1 MSRNKGEKTEK
12 PKKERSEKSQKA
24 INTALYWT
32 VLNIGMLLLAAGVY
46 FFKAPNNF
54 ATGGVSGISIILAKY
69 ITPRVHWL
77 TQTVLMNAINV
88 LLLFVGFIFL
98 GKGCTLKTV
107 YCCLVYSLEMYAM
120 EWIFQ
125 AAGIEISSGHTLTDE
140 RFLEFILAMFL
151 TGAGSAII
159 FNCGASSGGTDI
171 VALILKKYT
180 RVPIGRAL
188 LITDA
193 LIATSTFFIFDV
205 TTGLFSIFG
214 LVIKAFLVDSVIESI
229 GKSKYVTI
237 ITAHPELISPFI
249 LDTIHRGFTSFE
261 AEGGFTHEKKT
272 VMITVLKRGEALKL
286 KLKIHS
292 ADPDSFVILTD
303 AKEILGK
310 GFRNVN

>member
-1 MSRNKGEKTEK
+1 MLRNKGEKTEREKK
-12 PKKERSEKSQKA
+12 PRSEKSQKA
-24 INTALYWT
+24 LNTALYWV
-32 VLNIGMLLLAAGVY
+32 VLNLGMLLLAAGVY
-46 FFKAPNNF
+46 FFKGPNNF
-54 ATGGVSGISIILAKY
+54 ATGGVSGISIILSKY
-69 ITPRVHWL
+69 ITPRVHWMS
-77 TQTVLMNAINV
+77 QTVIMNAINV
-88 LLLFVGFIFL
+88 LLLIVGFIFL
-98 GKGCTLKTV
+98 GKGCTFKTV
-107 YCCLVYSLEMYAM
+107 YCSLVYSLEMYAM
-120 EWIFQ
+120 QWIFQ
-125 AAGIEISSGHTLTDE
+125 AAGIELSAGHTLTDQK
-140 RFLEFILAMFL
+140 FLEFILAMFM

-171 VALILKKYT
+171 IALILKKYT

-193 LIATSTFFIFDV
+193 LIASSTFFIFDV
-205 TTGLFSIFG
+205 TTGLFSVFG
-214 LVIKAFLVDSVIESI
+214 LIIKAFLVDSVIESI

-286 KLKIHS
+286 KLKIH
-292 ADPDSFVILTD
+292 AVDPDSFVILTD

-310 GFRNVN
+310 GFRNTN